1 MGKEITRPVYPK
13 KHQKFFSTLQLE
25 DLPNELIHRAFR
37 FLNIVELLKCAEV
50 SKRFCAISND
60 DHYLWAKKL
69 NLCYKK
75 VSVEFLQRLLDSG
88 CKYLSL
94 SGAVLQSTPNF
105 PTASFLKYLNLA
117 GFGLKNN
124 PEKILKSCFS
134 LQKRQPEYN
143 RQGFWDIKVQQEN
156 YLTMLILKP

>member
-1 MGKEITRPVYPK
+1 M
-13 KHQKFFSTLQLE
+13 QLE
-25 DLPNELIHRAFR
+25 DLPNELIHRVFR

-94 SGAVLQSTPNF
+94 SGAVLQGTPNF
-105 PTASFLKYLNLA
+105 PTASVLKYLNLA

-134 LQKRQPEYN
+134 LQKCQPEYN